1 MRLRKQGSRK
11 GYRKEPVSCLT
22 RMRRPL
28 EDTSRPRRSNGWRQ
42 SSGGTATKCSVTSAA
57 SARIIPGEPSYLA
70 IGTDRIISTDYY
82 TFISVVG
89 EGRVGAGYLACI
101 FLWDLRK
108 CPKISTDLHARLYI
122 PGVPPPNAA
131 RALLLSGGTSR

>member
-1 MRLRKQGSRK
+1 VPAVPLARSSVDPFDRTCACVSK
-11 GYRKEPVSCLT
+11 GPGKVI
-22 RMRRPL
+22 
-28 EDTSRPRRSNGWRQ
+28 
-42 SSGGTATKCSVTSAA
+42 CSVSSAA

-101 FLWDLRK
+101 FLWNLRK